1 MNSNNSNNDDTI
13 NYSNF
18 DYNDDNDDNENY
30 EHIRAP
36 DPVVRERLI
45 ENNYYNYNYT
55 YNHKYTPTKYDTDF
69 ENDAR
74 ASASSDMNTDDMILE
89 AILKQS
95 KEEYENEQQQKDL
108 LRLERFKLKE
118 FYSGIKNKINRIKCY
133 DTSNQE
139 IFEKILNIIEK
150 YEKAE
155 INYFNVGQDIFDK
168 MFIILTS
175 LRMTPSEMEFFRKL
189 IIV

>member
-1 MNSNNSNNDDTI
+1 MNSNNSNKDDKIHYT
-13 NYSNF
+13 NF
-18 DYNDDNDDNENY
+18 DYNDDSENY

-55 YNHKYTPTKYDTDF
+55 YNYKYTPTKYDTDF

-74 ASASSDMNTDDMILE
+74 ASSDTNPDDMILE

-108 LRLERFKLKE
+108 LRLERFKLKD
-118 FYSGIKNKINRIKCY
+118 FYSGIKNKINRIKGY

-139 IFEKILNIIEK
+139 TYEKIINIIEK
-150 YEKAE
+150 YENAE
-155 INYFNVGQDIFDK
+155 INYFYVGQDVFDK
-168 MFIILTS
+168 MFIILAS
-175 LRMTPSEMEFFRKL
+175 LRMTPSEMEFLRKL